1 MMLYMQDF
9 YFWPPAAILLTSFS
23 LCREAQVNTK
33 ITVNLFYG
41 KLTSREEAGR
51 HFHKPVMTAFHY
63 SVAHISLGMTKW
75 FEVQKNIKGPLFI
88 QGHRQME
95 SGVWHACMKVMIVWR
110 WEWMKPKLEQDVAI
124 KAVHGM
130 IKDY

>member
-1 MMLYMQDF
+1 M
-9 YFWPPAAILLTSFS
+9 LTSFS
-23 LCREAQVNTK
+23 LRREAQVNTK

-63 SVAHISLGMTKW
+63 IVAHKSLERTKW
-75 FEVQKNIKGPLFI
+75 FEVPKNIKDPLFI

-95 SGVWHACMKVMIVWR
+95 SGVWQAYMKVMVVWK

-124 KAVHGM
+124 KAGHGL